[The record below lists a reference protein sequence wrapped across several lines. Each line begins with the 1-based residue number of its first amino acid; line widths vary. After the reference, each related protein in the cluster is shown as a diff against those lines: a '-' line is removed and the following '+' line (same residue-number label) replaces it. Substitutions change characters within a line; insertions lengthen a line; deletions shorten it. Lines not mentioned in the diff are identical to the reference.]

1 MKNETLAKL
10 SKYCIMIF
18 LPIAIFL
25 LVLQTFAFN
34 VEFYMSKFDE
44 FETTEIIK
52 IDEANLKSITVNMID
67 YLQSERDDL
76 EMLSVING
84 RMEEVFGEREKE
96 HMKDV
101 KLLFDN
107 GIIIRNVSV
116 IITLASL
123 IYLFFK
129 NKRDV
134 IFSAILKSSIVS
146 LGLISILL
154 ALVKID
160 FFKYFTY
167 FHEIFFTNDLWL
179 LDPKTDVL
187 IQMLPLEFFISI
199 STSVV
204 LWFSAIMLFSTLLS
218 LYKVK
223 KQKIKSS

>member
-1 MKNETLAKL
+1 MKNETLANL

-18 LPIAIFL
+18 LPIAIFS

-129 NKRDV
+129 NKSNV